1 MPLHKLIESIVYG
14 PWARPCDHFVTVGIL
29 LCIVSKISY
38 FSGWGPNYS
47 IGHSLCI
54 DICLDCCWLRRRRM
68 SNKDRKPM
76 HITMMRMANS
86 LHFLSLSSGSDVPG
100 SGGFWLRGKIPSRR
114 FLLPSQIAPSLVL
127 PLWKWEKSFRGLSLF
142 YFPSCIIS
150 ATVYFVDILYDDLYF
165 SNNAVESLDL
175 YFVAGGQRIC
185 RFVFCGVSNW
195 WFRKLR

>member
-14 PWARPCDHFVTVGIL
+14 PWARDHFVTVGIL

-38 FSGWGPNYS
+38 FSGWGLNYS
-47 IGHSLCI
+47 IGHLLCI
-54 DICLDCCWLRRRRM
+54 DICLDCCWRRPGRRRM

-100 SGGFWLRGKIPSRR
+100 SREIWLRGKIPWRR

-150 ATVYFVDILYDDLYF
+150 ATVFCWYFVWWFIF
-165 SNNAVESLDL
+165 QQQCS
-175 YFVAGGQRIC
+175 RIPGS
-185 RFVFCGVSNW
+185 VFCSGRTKN
-195 WFRKLR
+195 L